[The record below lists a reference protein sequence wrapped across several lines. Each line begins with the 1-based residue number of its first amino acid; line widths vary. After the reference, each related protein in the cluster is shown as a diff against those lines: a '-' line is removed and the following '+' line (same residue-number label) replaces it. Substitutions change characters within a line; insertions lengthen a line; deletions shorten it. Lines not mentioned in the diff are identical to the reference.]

1 MQIEFE
7 FEELS
12 IRLLGNIAEGVML
25 YGTATLDG
33 DAPDNWWVTEIDLGD
48 VVLTERMPTILTE
61 GVPCIPAF
69 EIELFKRIAR
79 VIEDERTTIG
89 SVANARWI
97 EAWEDENSADTVA
110 TNRAEVQRDL
120 ERDEV
125 V

>member
-12 IRLLGNIAEGVML
+12 IRLLGQNAEGVML
-25 YGTATLDG
+25 YGTATLEG
-33 DAPDNWWVTEIDLGD
+33 DAPDNWWVTEIDLGG
-48 VVLTERMPTILTE
+48 VTLTGKDSTYMV
-61 GVPCIPAF
+61 GNVPCSATF

-97 EAWEDENSADTVA
+97 EAWEDENSAEAVA
-110 TNRAEVQRDL
+110 ASRADAQRDL